1 MTAVKPDPED
11 QSGKSV
17 HDPDRIL
24 DHVLNPDPILDPV
37 LNPDFI
43 LDPVLHPDPILDPL
57 LDPLLDPDRIV
68 PLPLIWHNGSE
79 AQS

>member
-24 DHVLNPDPILDPV
+24 DHV